1 MEQYNLKF
9 HTVQQ
14 ICDFVRW
21 GESIDMT
28 MDIST
33 GVLEVDAKSIM
44 GILVIGLNREVVL
57 SVHGQLSQE
66 EITCLAA
73 YRSR

>member
-9 HTVQQ
+9 QTVQQ
-14 ICDFVRW
+14 VCDFVNW
-21 GESIDMT
+21 VESIDMT

-33 GVLEVDAKSIM
+33 EGLEVDAKSIM

-57 SVHGQLSQE
+57 SVHGQFSQE
-66 EITCLAA
+66 EITCLAD

>member
-9 HTVQQ
+9 QTVQQ
-14 ICDFVRW
+14 VCDFVSW

-33 GVLEVDAKSIM
+33 EGLEVDAKSIM

-66 EITCLAA
+66 EITCLAD